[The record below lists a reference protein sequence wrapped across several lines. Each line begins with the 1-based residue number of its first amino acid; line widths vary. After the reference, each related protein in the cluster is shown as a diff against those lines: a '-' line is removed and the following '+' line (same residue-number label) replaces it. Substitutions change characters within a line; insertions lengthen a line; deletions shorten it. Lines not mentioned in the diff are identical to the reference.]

1 MGDGNKVAV
10 HVEALPDKGRL
21 FTWKDG
27 RNVYNSM
34 AKQISGDNMQPT
46 FTVHRGCTIYYFSVF
61 ALFEWL

>member
-34 AKQISGDNMQPT
+34 AKQKVLDILIFP
-46 FTVHRGCTIYYFSVF
+46 
-61 ALFEWL
+61 